1 MQPIEV
7 PKFPTLHGKKAIKAL
22 YDFINELETQEC
34 KELTENQTTALI
46 KLAKGLISSIEAE
59 TLSDTCDRSVKKML
73 FGGQLKKQLVKHIPH
88 SVNRFLGR

>member
-22 YDFINELETQEC
+22 NAFINELETQEC

-59 TLSDTCDRSVKKML
+59 THSDTCSSSVKKML
-73 FGGQLKKQLVKHIPH
+73 FGGQLKKQLIKHTPH
-88 SVNRFLGR
+88 SVNRFLSR

>member
-22 YDFINELETQEC
+22 HDFINGLETQEC
-34 KELTENQTTALI
+34 KELTENQTTILI

-59 TLSDTCDRSVKKML
+59 TLSDNCDRSVKKCFL
-73 FGGQLKKQLVKHIPH
+73 AGNLK
-88 SVNRFLGR
+88 SN